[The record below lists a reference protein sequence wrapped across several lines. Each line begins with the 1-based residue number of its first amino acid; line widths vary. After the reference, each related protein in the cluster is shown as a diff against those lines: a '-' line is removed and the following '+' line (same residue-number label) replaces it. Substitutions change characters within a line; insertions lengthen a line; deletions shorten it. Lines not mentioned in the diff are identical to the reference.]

1 MNNERLN
8 RIFFMEVLKAGLWDN
23 ARICRDIGEKLGP
36 QDFTP
41 DWNLIMEWSK
51 KQTVM
56 GLVSAGVAFLS
67 EELSPPADIRKNMV
81 YLVFRNIQ
89 MNKVLNRVAV
99 SLTETLKKENV
110 DSVLLKGQGLARV
123 YKNPKL
129 RQCGDIDLYVGKKNY
144 RKACEVVDRIAK
156 IMNNQ
161 GDNLNDDS
169 NDLDGAD
176 SLKHYN
182 CNIKGIPIEIH
193 KMSAVLSNPIY
204 NKRFVEI
211 ENNSLNSDSVIK
223 VNLEDGLIYV
233 PPIDFDALFVFI
245 HAWNHIFSSGLG
257 LRQICDWAMYIHRFG
272 KDMDVSLL
280 DKRLSSI
287 GLKKGWQIFGYIAV
301 NYLGLPVEEC
311 LFYSDRFKKEADL
324 LLSLIWEE
332 GNFGHHS
339 EDSSKFSSDS
349 FLGIRLNIMY
359 KLFKRSSRTFLIDK
373 NETFTMIFFYIGLS
387 VKFVGRS
394 IIRFFRRKKT
404 IK

>member
-1 MNNERLN
+1 MKRGMNNERLN

-23 ARICRDIGEKLGP
+23 ARICCDIGEKLGT

-56 GLVSAGVAFLS
+56 GLVSAGVAFLP

-161 GDNLNDDS
+161 GDNIDNE
-169 NDLDGAD
+169 NE
-176 SLKHYN
+176 KHYH
-182 CNIKGIPIEIH
+182 CNINGIPIEIH
-193 KMSAVLSNPIY
+193 KVASILSNSKY
-204 NKRFVEI
+204 NKRFAEFEKISLGGNSVVRI
-211 ENNSLNSDSVIK
+211 ELDEGF
-223 VNLEDGLIYV
+223 VNV
-233 PPIDFDALFVFI
+233 PPVDFDSIFVFV
-245 HAWNHIFSSGLG
+245 HAWEHIFSSGLG
-257 LRQICDWAMYIHRFG
+257 LRQVCDWAMYIHNFG
-272 KDMDVSLL
+272 KEL
-280 DKRLSSI
+280 DTEILENRLKGM

-301 NYLGLPVEEC
+301 NHLGLPKEEC
-311 LFYSDRFKKEADL
+311 LLYTDKYKKEAGVL
-324 LLSLIWEE
+324 LELIWND
-332 GNFGHHS
+332 GNFGHYS
-339 EDSSKFSSDS
+339 EDAVRPRPHIYLLRKFDT
-349 FLGIRLNIMY
+349 LYRI
-359 KLFKRSSRTFLIDK
+359 FKRNSITYFIDREK
-373 NETFTMIFFYIGLS
+373 SISNLS
-387 VKFVGRS
+387 INIKSGVNKIS
-394 IIRFFRRKKT
+394 NDIYAHFRRKKR
-404 IK
+404 